1 MTPESMTYPGSFTD
15 GDKRVAIRTLN
26 LWSGPGRYSWRAEY
40 SLDGE
45 KTWILMGSGTA
56 TRLQ

>member
-1 MTPESMTYPGSFTD
+1 MTYPGSFTD